1 MYIIFMKYYS
11 KPKAPYAYFW
21 FSFANYAG
29 TLYSGNLKALLDEDL
44 EFGDDLP
51 HSIAYTINGE
61 PGDLC
66 PCAKGMV
73 VDYCAII
80 LLQSKMYISYMQC
93 L

>member
-1 MYIIFMKYYS
+1 MKYYI
-11 KPKAPYAYFW
+11 KPIALYAYFW
-21 FSFANYAG
+21 FSFAKYAC

-66 PCAKGMV
+66 PCSKGMV
-73 VDYCAII
+73 VDYCVII
-80 LLQSKMYISYMQC
+80 LLQSIMYTSYMQC
-93 L
+93 P

>member
-1 MYIIFMKYYS
+1 MCITLKTHHS

-51 HSIAYTINGE
+51 HSIAYTII
-61 PGDLC
+61 LH
-66 PCAKGMV
+66 
-73 VDYCAII
+73 YCNFNTRIQYYII
-80 LLQSKMYISYMQC
+80 
-93 L
+93 